1 MELQE
6 VARRILLGHWIV
18 IVALVILSAGAVTAW
33 DLSQAPTY
41 TGSTRLVLDA
51 PPPTSGTEAQAIA
64 DAAKAIVTSPSHI
77 IAALNNA
84 GVVRDPV
91 AVGRNITLAP
101 LGTSGILLLSVK
113 DSTADGAAKI
123 TNALADDLIQTRLA
137 VSPAAQRAAL
147 DDRIKAANDRIAVL
161 DQQIASLDDQ
171 LAQLQVDSSNAQTA
185 AVRAQILADRITAD
199 SNERSDLT
207 TEELHFESERAALG
221 SSSSSPT
228 PSVID
233 RAIPPL
239 HPDPSRLPVD
249 LALALVIGVVL
260 GVAVAAV
267 LETFGPTVASGEAVA
282 KMFGVPILGWLPDP
296 AGTLPD
302 RLMIAASGADVGAV
316 ELLGVGETPN
326 LSALA
331 RSLQVPTQAEGKGLP
346 VFAAED
352 APAKY
357 RNLQS
362 SPPFGFVL
370 VAPERI
376 RKSALS
382 PVKDLVAISGR
393 PLLGVI
399 AHTPNRRRGSKPPGS
414 KPPPQFAVVS
424 RERGRDPIQGM
435 SKEVMADL
443 WGGGR

>member
-6 VARRILLGHWIV
+6 VARRILLGHWLV

-41 TGSTRLVLDA
+41 TASTRLVLDA

-64 DAAKAIVTSPSHI
+64 DAAKAIVTGPSHI

-91 AVGRNITLAP
+91 AVGRNIPLAP

-171 LAQLQVDSSNAQTA
+171 LAALQVDSSNASTA

-207 TEELHFESERAALG
+207 TTELHFESERAALG
-221 SSSSSPT
+221 SSTSTPT

-233 RAIPPL
+233 RAVAPT

-249 LALALVIGVVL
+249 L
-260 GVAVAAV
+260 
-267 LETFGPTVASGEAVA
+267 GPACL
-282 KMFGVPILGWLPDP
+282 FCW
-296 AGTLPD
+296 
-302 RLMIAASGADVGAV
+302 
-316 ELLGVGETPN
+316 
-326 LSALA
+326 
-331 RSLQVPTQAEGKGLP
+331 
-346 VFAAED
+346 F
-352 APAKY
+352 
-357 RNLQS
+357 
-362 SPPFGFVL
+362 FC
-370 VAPERI
+370 
-376 RKSALS
+376 
-382 PVKDLVAISGR
+382 
-393 PLLGVI
+393 
-399 AHTPNRRRGSKPPGS
+399 
-414 KPPPQFAVVS
+414 
-424 RERGRDPIQGM
+424 
-435 SKEVMADL
+435 
-443 WGGGR
+443 W

>member
-1 MELQE
+1 VELQE
-6 VARRILLGHWIV
+6 VARRILLGHWLV

-41 TGSTRLVLDA
+41 TASTRLVLDA

-64 DAAKAIVTSPSHI
+64 DAAKAIVTGPSHI

-171 LAQLQVDSSNAQTA
+171 LAALQVDSSNASTA

-207 TEELHFESERAALG
+207 TTELHFESERAALG
-221 SSSSSPT
+221 SSTSTPT

-233 RAIPPL
+233 RAVAPT

-267 LETFGPTVASGEAVA
+267 RETFGPTLASGESVA
-282 KMFGVPILGWLPDP
+282 KTFGVPILGWLPDP

-357 RNLQS
+357 RNRQS
-362 SPPFGFVL
+362 SPAFGFVL

-399 AHTPNRRRGSKPPGS
+399 AHSPNRRVRSSQRIKAM
-414 KPPPQFAVVS
+414 PQFAVVS
-424 RERGRDPIQGM
+424 RDRGQDPIQGM
-435 SKEVMADL
+435 SKEVMSDL